1 MPFWREGGVGSG
13 EGERNG
19 CTGGGMFERSCWLSG
34 DEPNTG
40 DGLRELWIYNFPFM
54 TYVEW
59 TLWS

>member
-13 EGERNG
+13 EGEHNG

-40 DGLRELWIYNFPFM
+40 DGLSESSGFTIFR
-54 TYVEW
+54 
-59 TLWS
+59 S